1 MQRILI
7 VEDSPTMRALLVSA
21 LEALD
26 RPVKITEVAS
36 GFEALR
42 ELPRVA
48 YDLILTD
55 INMPDINGLE
65 LVSFVKNN
73 AAFRSIPLVIV
84 STEGSERD
92 RDKGLRLGA
101 DAYLVKP
108 FAPETLQQIAHDL
121 LDRSGRAARCDVAQ
135 RSRKGRRGSKTDQ
148 EFVSEAEEILDRM
161 RQDLA
166 DLNEER
172 VAGDDVDPDVVNRL
186 FRSAHSLK
194 GLAGLFGF
202 DPIQDL
208 AHRVE
213 DILDGLRLGRV
224 RLELSV
230 VALIDESV
238 HLFASLLEQIGNPDA
253 LAAAIEP
260 IGQLAERIQAARE
273 APVATRSSVSSRSI
287 PRCCAR

>member
-73 AAFRSIPLVIV
+73 DAFRSITLVIV

-92 RDKGLRLGA
+92 LEKGLRLGA

-108 FAPETLQQIAHDL
+108 FATETLQQIAHDL
-121 LDRSGRAARCDVAQ
+121 LDRP
-135 RSRKGRRGSKTDQ
+135 GRRG
-148 EFVSEAEEILDRM
+148 
-161 RQDLA
+161 
-166 DLNEER
+166 
-172 VAGDDVDPDVVNRL
+172 
-186 FRSAHSLK
+186 
-194 GLAGLFGF
+194 
-202 DPIQDL
+202 
-208 AHRVE
+208 
-213 DILDGLRLGRV
+213 
-224 RLELSV
+224 
-230 VALIDESV
+230 
-238 HLFASLLEQIGNPDA
+238 
-253 LAAAIEP
+253 
-260 IGQLAERIQAARE
+260 
-273 APVATRSSVSSRSI
+273 
-287 PRCCAR
+287 